1 MATIH
6 EHVPL
11 NPDNKLGFITDDG
24 DIFGYMEHTGQEEY
38 VGRVD
43 YEEGLVCMLD
53 EDEEEDTEI
62 VLGWID
68 EDANIIAS
76 FENGD
81 VIIGYVK
88 ENGDLHYYIDE
99 NDAPYV
105 GKVSDMRDPV
115 EGAAALLIFFEFE
128 DEDE

>member
-11 NPDNKLGFITDDG
+11 SPDNKLGFITDDG
-24 DIFGYMEHTGQEEY
+24 DIFGYMEHNNQEEY

-43 YEEGLVCMLD
+43 YEEGLVCLLD
-53 EDEEEDTEI
+53 DNEEEDTEI

-81 VIIGYVK
+81 IVIGYVK
-88 ENGDLHYYIDE
+88 DNGDLHYYIDE

-128 DEDE
+128 VEDE

>member
-1 MATIH
+1 M
-6 EHVPL
+6 V
-11 NPDNKLGFITDDG
+11 
-24 DIFGYMEHTGQEEY
+24 
-38 VGRVD
+38 
-43 YEEGLVCMLD
+43 
-53 EDEEEDTEI
+53 
-62 VLGWID
+62 GWID

-81 VIIGYVK
+81 VVIGYVK

-128 DEDE
+128 DDDE

>member
-6 EHVPL
+6 EHIPL
-11 NPDNKLGFITDDG
+11 NPDNKLGHITDSG
-24 DIFGYMEHTGQEEY
+24 EIFGYVEHTNQEEY

-43 YEEGLVCMLD
+43 YEEGLVCLLD
-53 EDEEEDTEI
+53 DDEEEDTEI
-62 VLGWID
+62 VVGWID

-81 VIIGYVK
+81 VVMGYVK

-128 DEDE
+128 EEDK

>member
-1 MATIH
+1 MS
-6 EHVPL
+6 
-11 NPDNKLGFITDDG
+11 PDNKLGFITDDG
-24 DIFGYMEHTGQEEY
+24 DIFGYMEHTNQKEY

-43 YEEGLVCMLD
+43 YEEGLVCLLD
-53 EDEEEDTEI
+53 DDEEEDTEI

-81 VIIGYVK
+81 IVIGYVK

-128 DEDE
+128 EDDE

>member
-1 MATIH
+1 MATIY

-11 NPDNKLGFITDDG
+11 NPDNKLGFITDAG
-24 DIFGYMEHTGQEEY
+24 DIFGYMEHTNQEEY

-53 EDEEEDTEI
+53 EDEDEDTEI

-88 ENGDLHYYIDE
+88 DNGDLHYYIDE

-115 EGAAALLIFFEFE
+115 EGAAAMLIFFEFE
-128 DEDE
+128 EDDE